1 MNFMKKNFSI
11 SIIPFLVVAWGIFM
25 YTFFDPFYSKS
36 IDPEFPYLVNGLNC
50 AILKFNFI
58 GHFDHPGTPFQ
69 IFIGL
74 VIRITHL
81 ISGKGNI
88 VNDVFARPEHYL
100 NAISNSVLLIQAI
113 LIFAVGLIGKRR
125 NIPFWQLATLQA
137 SCFFS
142 SDLVWF
148 FCRVNPDRFFMIVG
162 LIYILIYL
170 QHGYENHSPR
180 KFALWSGVVMALG
193 FATKFNFLP
202 LLFLPLLFIG
212 TNKNRLIYIGSG
224 IVSFFIFI
232 APVITKFDD
241 FYRFITKIFK
251 HDGLYGGGESKVLN
265 LQKMMDSLTEIIR
278 LNPGF
283 LILFIVLIVL
293 IGIAIKKRKEG
304 MKEFAWLFTGFL
316 FIFTIQIIMVS
327 KHFKNYYLAPSFVFY
342 GFMFF
347 SISLF
352 LSKII
357 KKKNKLVI
365 ASTILPILFIVLTLL
380 KVKTDHALISTLI
393 GHRDKVRNFAET
405 KISKDDYWFVEPTWE
420 VAPYM
425 ENAMVYGISYCGHR
439 EEYLPQL
446 MAANP
451 NIITYEDNNE
461 VVKLWRC
468 SVVSLDSVVA
478 TGKNVYIY
486 STPGRHAPVLL
497 QMVKNAADR
506 NNIQLA
512 VDTVYTDPETNSEI
526 IRIRATNSRSNWQT
540 GNSYPKDRKSRI
552 EEFVQAIKNS
562 PDWLEQVKEKAKIK
576 NIPLDSMILLDAIY
590 MVDIGK

>member
-1 MNFMKKNFSI
+1 MNFKKKNFSI
-11 SIIPFLVVAWGIFM
+11 SIIPFLVVVWGIFM
-25 YTFFDPFYSKS
+25 YMFFDPFHFKS
-36 IDPEFPYLVNGLNC
+36 VDPEFPYLVNGLNC
-50 AILKFNFI
+50 AILKFNYI

-69 IFIGL
+69 IFIGI
-74 VIRITHL
+74 VIRITHW

-88 VNDVFARPEHYL
+88 AQDVFARPEHYL
-100 NAISNSVLLIQAI
+100 NVISNSMLLIQAI
-113 LIFAVGLIGKRR
+113 LIFAVGLIGQRR
-125 NIPFWQLATLQA
+125 NIPFWQMALLQA

-142 SDLVWF
+142 SDLMWF

-202 LLFLPLLFIG
+202 LLFLPLLFIS
-212 TNKNRLIYIGSG
+212 TNKNRLIYIGTG

-232 APVITKFDD
+232 APVINKFDD
-241 FYRFITKIFK
+241 FFRFITRIFK
-251 HDGLYGGGESKVLN
+251 HDGLYGGGDSKVLN
-265 LQKMMDSLTEIIR
+265 LQKMMESLTEIIR
-278 LNPGF
+278 LNPG
-283 LILFIVLIVL
+283 LLLLFMALIVL
-293 IGIAIKKRKEG
+293 IGVAIKKRKEG
-304 MKEFAWLFTGFL
+304 VKDFAWLFTGFL
-316 FIFTIQIIMVS
+316 FIFIIQIIMVS
-327 KHFKNYYLAPSFVFY
+327 KHFKNYYLAPGFVFY

-347 SISLF
+347 SISFF

-357 KKKNKLVI
+357 KKRNKLVF
-365 ASTILPILFIVLTLL
+365 ASTILPLLFIVFTLG
-380 KVKTDHALISTLI
+380 KVKTDHTIISKFI
-393 GHRDKVRNFAET
+393 GQRDKVRNFVET
-405 KISKDDYWFVEPTWE
+405 NISKDDFWFVEPTWE
-420 VAPYM
+420 GAPYL
-425 ENAMVYGISYCGHR
+425 ENAIVYGISYCGHR

-446 MAANP
+446 MAVNP
-451 NIITYEDNNE
+451 NIITYEENNE

-486 STPGRHAPVLL
+486 STPGRHAPVLQ

-506 NNIQLA
+506 NNFQLA
-512 VDTVYTDPETNSEI
+512 VDTIYTDPETNSEI
-526 IRIRATNSRSNWQT
+526 IKIWATNSKSNWQP
-540 GNSYPKDRKSRI
+540 GNSYPKDRQSRI
-552 EEFVQAIKNS
+552 AEFVQAIKNS
-562 PDWLEQVKEKAKIK
+562 PDWLEKVKEKAKIK